1 MTNAAKIIAM
11 YDPRANG
18 GGFGV
23 LLALIIIIVIGWN
36 TIKLLLEVVE
46 RYLMVGVLTFTSP
59 LAWATVS
66 SRSTHQ
72 IFSKWFSMFLGQ
84 CLLMLLNVWSVKM
97 LMSILANGQSD
108 VFLRFI
114 LAIAFCRVAQ
124 KFDTYLQSMGINA
137 AHTGGSLADDLLA
150 LGGTLKSTAGGIIT
164 GAGNKELGQM
174 VAKYGIPGT
183 LGYGIGKFAG
193 NSAIKNSNGLPK
205 KDGTDLKNTNNSTQ
219 TTSSD
224 EPTLTYDDNGNPIR
238 NDEDENTATTTAP
251 TSVTDLKEQ
260 AKKYQNV
267 FDENGQVK
275 GNQLGKD
282 INNKPIL
289 TGTNSQNL
297 ANAIVHSSTKEAM
310 NSGAQMGNAS
320 EIKANTIMH
329 NTPDTANRIM
339 NANVNGGIQDEA
351 VKTATYQKLF
361 DGDTPSDGGVENVL
375 PGLSE
380 QVQQSSDGFGVENF
394 EMNMNDGEISGT
406 YTPTTTDD
414 EVSLPQEYSIR
425 TAESYE
431 RLTND
436 QKAEYAAFTGSD
448 NRRYYAK
455 STTAEISNVDVGATP
470 NNTQSSMSNPQ
481 RNTNPKHSPKSGK
494 STK

>member
-1 MTNAAKIIAM
+1 
-11 YDPRANG
+11 
-18 GGFGV
+18 
-23 LLALIIIIVIGWN
+23 
-36 TIKLLLEVVE
+36 
-46 RYLMVGVLTFTSP
+46 
-59 LAWATVS
+59 
-66 SRSTHQ
+66 
-72 IFSKWFSMFLGQ
+72 
-84 CLLMLLNVWSVKM
+84 
-97 LMSILANGQSD
+97 
-108 VFLRFI
+108 
-114 LAIAFCRVAQ
+114 
-124 KFDTYLQSMGINA
+124 MGINA

-174 VAKYGIPGT
+174 VAKHGIPGT

-193 NSAIKNSNGLPK
+193 NSAIKNGNGLPK

-238 NDEDENTATTTAP
+238 NDENENTATTTAP

-470 NNTQSSMSNPQ
+470 NNAQSSMSNPQ